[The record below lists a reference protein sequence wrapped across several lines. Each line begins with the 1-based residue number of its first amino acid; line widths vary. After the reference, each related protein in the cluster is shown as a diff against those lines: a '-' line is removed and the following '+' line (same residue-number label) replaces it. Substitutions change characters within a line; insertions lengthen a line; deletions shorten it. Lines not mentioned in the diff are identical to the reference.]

1 MSLGKAFIRL
11 PDASPG
17 IRNDVACHIENADF
31 VKFLET
37 LAMTVGQNV
46 PYRRRFRP
54 HDHERQLWRS
64 ISQANRAQAAA
75 GLTMRQALDV
85 VRSRQWRT
93 HPHFSA
99 TQVSRRAPG
108 MAVTWR
114 GRRVSQLAIG
124 TQFSCV
130 SHPQKRRDVTSVTG
144 RRKTVPAAPPPDG
157 IALENP

>member
-37 LAMTVGQNV
+37 QAMTVGQNV

-64 ISQANRAQAAA
+64 IPKPTAPRPPPASPCARRWTWCGRASGARTRIFPLPKLAAA
-75 GLTMRQALDV
+75 
-85 VRSRQWRT
+85 
-93 HPHFSA
+93 H
-99 TQVSRRAPG
+99 
-108 MAVTWR
+108 R
-114 GRRVSQLAIG
+114 GWPLRGGGGV
-124 TQFSCV
+124 
-130 SHPQKRRDVTSVTG
+130 
-144 RRKTVPAAPPPDG
+144 
-157 IALENP
+157 